1 MENHKDVLGR
11 AAGRSKRDIEAL
23 VAALAPRPDVAP
35 SIRKMSTMGRA
46 TTPESAGLTLPGA
59 ATPTAARTD
68 VAADPPGVVPAI
80 SVDQPPAR
88 RPVIAPLSPTRYR
101 LQCTIGEEAHA
112 NLRLA
117 QDLLRREIP
126 SGDPGMIVER
136 ALALLLTQ
144 VAKEKTAATAA
155 PGPARPVVSGSRHI
169 PASVKRAVWLRDRG
183 QCAFVA
189 RLGRRCTQRAFLE
202 FHHVEPFAV
211 GGEATARNISLRCR
225 GHNAHEAELV
235 FGTRA
240 GARAEPSGGRAAAQR
255 VP

>member
-1 MENHKDVLGR
+1 MPTVGGAETHASTLSE
-11 AAGRSKRDIEAL
+11 RS
-23 VAALAPRPDVAP
+23 
-35 SIRKMSTMGRA
+35 
-46 TTPESAGLTLPGA
+46 
-59 ATPTAARTD
+59 PTAASTE
-68 VAADPPGVVPAI
+68 VATAKTEAAADPAGPVPTLF
-80 SVDQPPAR
+80 VDQPALP

-126 SGDPGMIVER
+126 SGDPGVIVER
-136 ALALLLTQ
+136 ALVLLLAH

-155 PGPARPVVSGSRHI
+155 PRPARPMVSGSRHI
-169 PASVKRAVWLRDRG
+169 PAPVKRAVWLRDRG

-211 GGEATARNISLRCR
+211 GGEATVRNISLRCR
-225 GHNAHEAELV
+225 RHNAHEAELV
-235 FGTRA
+235 FGARTA
-240 GARAEPSGGRAAAQR
+240 ARAEVSGGGAS
-255 VP
+255 P